1 MESLFFIALDYGRG
15 GGKQEQEEEEEV
27 GISIT
32 DTLSLSLTL
41 FSTLDLARSPSLI
54 LSAQVRT

>member
-1 MESLFFIALDYGRG
+1 MESLFFIALDYRTDG
-15 GGKQEQEEEEEV
+15 GEEVEEEV

-32 DTLSLSLTL
+32 DTLSLSL
-41 FSTLDLARSPSLI
+41 FSTLDLAHSPSLI